1 VDQHLPNKKGFQL
14 HLALHVCARGDGI
27 RRSKD
32 LRADVRKFLISTNE
46 RKQMSIKT
54 LRKRIA
60 LVAVTTLGAG
70 VLSVAPASA
79 ATFYNVGTDFDFST
93 TITASNY
100 GICYVGDTAATGN
113 AGGANSTTDNST
125 NTAEM
130 VTSGQ
135 LALTTSALINAS
147 GDSIKVSISGPATVK
162 ALTAGTAGLTSGA
175 DLKSITMT
183 ASGATQSASN
193 VAVNP
198 TGTGTVQVTITEND
212 GSDTTTSRTL
222 EIITITVRTSCLAGT
237 PSVADS
243 GAKFVLEADISTAMT
258 SSNVTSVDASGTT
271 TAANEGALYI
281 RYDLFDVNGT
291 AIADSSVTGTLTA
304 ETTGG
309 ALIGFEETGTTT
321 LAYTVQKDGYWK
333 ITQGTADVPW
343 SGTVTIKL
351 NGATV
356 FTKSGKI
363 TGPAASIVT
372 SSLKNVEMGAG
383 ASTAGRYTVLDS
395 AGNELAEAITKLET
409 FSQANTVIGA
419 AGSSTRTP
427 VPGTAD
433 NRGTFTVNCSGS
445 KGGILTGLRLQYTFS
460 NLTSIYSA
468 PFNVTCG
475 SATVATYTASL
486 DKASYVPGDIATLT
500 ITAKD
505 AFGNQVADTA
515 VMGTDSTGEG
525 VSIAGSNLTA
535 VTAPTN
541 SDTFT
546 AGAKT
551 YKFVVGSTEG
561 SYNLVV
567 DLDKWTTTTYS
578 QSAVV
583 VPYAIKA
590 STATVSNAD
599 VLKSIVALIASIN
612 KQIQALQKLILRR

>member
-1 VDQHLPNKKGFQL
+1 
-14 HLALHVCARGDGI
+14 VCARGDGI
-27 RRSKD
+27 RGSQD
-32 LRADVRKFLISTNE
+32 LRAEVRKYLISTNE

-60 LVAVTTLGAG
+60 LVAVATLGAG
-70 VLSVAPASA
+70 VLSVAPANA
-79 ATFYNVGTDFDFST
+79 ATYFNSGADYDFSS
-93 TITASNY
+93 TITGSNY
-100 GICYVGDTAATGN
+100 GICFVGATAATGN
-113 AGGANSTTDNST
+113 ASGINTLANNST

-130 VTSGQ
+130 LVTGQ
-135 LALTTSALINAS
+135 LAVTGTVLLNAS
-147 GDSIKVSISGPATVK
+147 GDSIKISVTGPATVK
-162 ALTAGTAGLTSGA
+162 ALTLGTAGTTSGVDGKSLTS
-175 DLKSITMT
+175 T
-183 ASGATQSASN
+183 ASGATQSA
-193 VAVNP
+193 AAFAINP
-198 TGTGTVQVTITEND
+198 TGVGTVQVEIVEND
-212 GSDTTTSRTL
+212 GGDTTTSQTL
-222 EIITITVRTSCLAGT
+222 EVITITVRSSCLAGT
-237 PSVADS
+237 ASASGS
-243 GAKFVLEADISTAMT
+243 GAKFVADGDKATAMT
-258 SSNVTSVDASGTT
+258 SSNVTSNDASGQ
-271 TAANEGALYI
+271 ASASNGNH
-281 RYDLFDVNGT
+281 LFLRFDMFDANGT
-291 AIADSSVTGTLTA
+291 AVPNAAATGTVTA

-309 ALIGFEETGTTT
+309 ALIGFQETGTTT
-321 LAYTVQKDGYWK
+321 LAYTVNKAGWLK
-333 ITQGTADVPW
+333 ISQGTADAPW

-351 NGATV
+351 NGTPV

-363 TGPAASIVT
+363 TGKADSIVT
-372 SSLKNVEMGAG
+372 SSLVNVEMAQT
-383 ASTAGRYTVLDS
+383 ATAGRYVVLDS
-395 AGNELAEAITKLET
+395 AKNEIAEPITKLED
-409 FSQANTVIGA
+409 FSQANATIGA

-445 KGGILTGLRLQYTFS
+445 KGGTLTGLRLQYTFS

-500 ITAKD
+500 INAKD
-505 AFGNQVADTA
+505 AFGNQVADSA
-515 VMGTDSTGEG
+515 VMGTASTGEG

-541 SDTFT
+541 SDTFA

-551 YKFVVGSTEG
+551 YRFVVGSTEG

-567 DLDKWTTTTYS
+567 DLDKWTTSTYS

-590 STATVSNAD
+590 STSTVSNAD